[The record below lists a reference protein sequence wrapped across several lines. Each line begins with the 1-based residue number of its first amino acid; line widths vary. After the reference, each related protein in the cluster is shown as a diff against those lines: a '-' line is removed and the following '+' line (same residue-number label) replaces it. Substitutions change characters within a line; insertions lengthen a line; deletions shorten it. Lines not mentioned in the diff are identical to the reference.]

1 MMPLRPGSSEFGR
14 FFCRGEGG
22 EKEIL
27 LLKILKNTSFWV
39 VFWEILWFLGKFF
52 RAKGCVIEKICI
64 FMVAKLQ

>member
-1 MMPLRPGSSEFGR
+1 MRLSAGLFGTGR
-14 FFCRGEGG
+14 FFCRGEGDK
-22 EKEIL
+22 KEIL